1 MSFIE
6 LTIDNIPVVA
16 EAGKTIL
23 QAAQAVDIYIPTL
36 CHHPALPH
44 FEKIKSSSFVYR
56 GSERI
61 ESDNHEAEWDGCGIC
76 AVDVNGEL
84 LRACATEVT
93 SLMTV
98 VTSSE
103 NIRVHRQSK
112 IFSFLEKHPHACL
125 TCSQAEGC
133 PRTQCSSNVP
143 EQERC
148 CELLGSCELQR
159 VAQYVG
165 LPQNL
170 PRYIPRTLPVFTDEP
185 LFNFNSELCIG
196 CLRCVRA
203 CADYRGVGTLSF
215 VMKDGRP
222 FVGTTLG
229 PTRSESHCRFCG
241 ACVEVCP
248 TGALMDKIRAVG
260 EERHKILVPCRN
272 SCPAGIDIPSYVRYI
287 ANGQPDK
294 AMGIVREKIPLAAS
308 ISYVCFHPCEEVC
321 RRGELNSPISVC
333 RLKRFAAMND
343 KTDWT
348 NRITK
353 KSASGKK
360 VAIIGSGPAGLT
372 AAYFLAKR
380 GHETTVYETL
390 PEPGGMLRVGIPEYR
405 LPLEILQRDVKEI
418 EVVGV
423 KLKCNS
429 HIDETLFETLRAEN
443 DAVFIAVGAH
453 RAKRIELPGSDRKGV
468 YWGVEFLRDR
478 SLGKISPD
486 HFRNKKVIVIGGGNV
501 AIDSA
506 RVALR
511 LGASQVQIVCLETR
525 EELPAWDWEVE
536 EAMEETISITFSY
549 GPKEIIGLDGSVTG
563 ILFKRCTRV
572 FDEQHRFNPA
582 YDEEQTLNLP
592 TDAVILAIGQDPST
606 EWFSSVGLEHAGTI
620 AIDTKTLATK
630 IDKVFAG
637 GDVTS
642 GPASV
647 IDAIAMGRRAA
658 IEIDKALGGDGE
670 IDEILVERE
679 PPQHHIGK
687 IENFAAMMRRY
698 PVYKNANER
707 STSFCEVEETYTNED
722 AIAEA
727 SRCLNCDLRLEIESV
742 LFPPSDH
749 SIFEIER
756 NVIDRLPDEEG
767 VYQLLDEE
775 KNVIAIKGVMKL
787 KSSLLEMMEENTKAR
802 FFIYEKEPMYTKRE
816 SELIQQYLQK
826 HGKLPSGGDDDLDD
840 LF

>member
-1 MSFIE
+1 MSLIE
-6 LTIDNIPVVA
+6 LTIDNIPVTA
-16 EAGKTIL
+16 ETGKTIL
-23 QAAQAVDIYIPTL
+23 QAAQAVDIYIPSL

-44 FEKIKSSSFVYR
+44 FEKIKGSSFVFR

-61 ESDNHEAEWDGCGIC
+61 ESDNPEAEWDGCGIC
-76 AVDVNGEL
+76 AVDVNGQL
-84 LRACATEVT
+84 VRACATTVT
-93 SLMTV
+93 SGMTIL
-98 VTSSE
+98 TATE
-103 NIRVHRQSK
+103 NIRVHRQAK
-112 IFSFLEKHPHACL
+112 IFSFLENHPHACL

-143 EQERC
+143 DQERC

-170 PRYIPRTLPVFTDEP
+170 PRYIPRGLPVFTDEP

-203 CADYRGVGTLSF
+203 CVDFRGVGTLSF

-222 FVGTTLG
+222 FVGTALG
-229 PTRSESHCRFCG
+229 PTRSESHCRYCG

-248 TGALMDKIRAVG
+248 TGALIDKVRTVG
-260 EERHKILVPCRN
+260 EDRHKTLVPCRN
-272 SCPAGIDIPSYVRYI
+272 GCPAGIDIPLYVRYI
-287 ANGQPDK
+287 ANGHPEK
-294 AMGIVREKIPLAAS
+294 AMGIVREKIPLASS

-343 KTDWT
+343 KTDWI

-353 KSASGKK
+353 KSATGKK

-372 AAYFLAKR
+372 AAYFLAKQ

-418 EVVGV
+418 EAVGV
-423 KLKCNS
+423 MIKCNS
-429 HIDETLFETLRAEN
+429 PINEALFEKLKTEN

-453 RAKRIELPGSDRKGV
+453 KAKRIELPGSELQGV
-468 YWGVEFLRDR
+468 YWGVEFLRER
-478 SLGKISPD
+478 SLGKIPPD
-486 HFRNKKVIVIGGGNV
+486 HFRNKNVIVIGGGNV

-536 EAMEETISITFSY
+536 EALEETISITYSF
-549 GPKEIIGLDGSVTG
+549 GPKEILGSNGSVSG
-563 ILFKRCTRV
+563 MLFKRCIRV
-572 FDEQHRFNPA
+572 FDEQGRFNPA
-582 YDEEQTLNLP
+582 YDEEQTLDVK
-592 TDAVILAIGQDPST
+592 TDVIILAIGQDSST
-606 EWFSSVGLEHAGTI
+606 ESFSELGLQRAGTI
-620 AIDTKTLATK
+620 AIDAKTFATN

-642 GPASV
+642 GPSSV
-647 IDAIAMGRRAA
+647 IEAIAMGRTAA
-658 IEIDKALGGDGE
+658 IEIDKALGGNGN

-679 PPQHHIGK
+679 PIQHQIGK
-687 IENFAAMMRRY
+687 IENFAAMSRRN
-698 PVYKNANER
+698 PVYKNAIDR
-707 STSFCEVEETYTNED
+707 STSFCEVEETYTND
-722 AIAEA
+722 YAMAEA
-727 SRCLNCDLRLEIESV
+727 LRCLNCDLRLEIESV
-742 LFPPSDH
+742 LFPPSEH
-749 SIFEIER
+749 SIFEIEQE
-756 NVIDRLPDEEG
+756 VIDRLPDEEG
-767 VYQLLDEE
+767 VFQLLDED

-787 KSSLLEMMEENTKAR
+787 KTSLLEMMEENTKAR
-802 FFIYEKEPMYTKRE
+802 FFTFEKEPMYTKRE